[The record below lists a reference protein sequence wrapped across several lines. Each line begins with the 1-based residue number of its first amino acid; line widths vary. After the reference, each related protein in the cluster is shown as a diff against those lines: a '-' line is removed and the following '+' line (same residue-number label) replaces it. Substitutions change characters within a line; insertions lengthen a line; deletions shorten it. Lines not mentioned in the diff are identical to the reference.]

1 MGHLKYLALWRLA
14 ICAPGLVLV
23 VPAPSRTQGY
33 SVETGRVV
41 VNTASHWED
50 WTYPEGV
57 VDITDGVVKPFFIR
71 KSIDAV
77 ADAAPFGGGIRA
89 AGSNLRQA
97 ARILDPELGR
107 FWEPD
112 KEAPLE
118 DWWVEVD
125 LGRLVVVTRIV
136 VRFVEEGT
144 GDPFNR
150 FAVLS
155 STGMEVSSGVLQFD
169 PVGKVLAGGQRVFEF
184 ELSPEPDPMGWTGE
198 PIRFVRLDVTDSRR
212 GRAEQ
217 ITQAQY
223 EALAANDRGDIQY
236 HVRSL
241 AGIETRAS
249 HEIYESV
256 PAERQGSLHYFRRE
270 RPRLAHVEVWA
281 LGDNI
286 SLGWEQR
293 HGRVDVDFRG
303 GNNPTHL
310 FDGDFETGW
319 RSKAWVGFPDRSRLE
334 VDLGAHFWVDTFR
347 LLLRSPLLGYRLQG
361 SDGSTAPDATLIWQ
375 DLSPDS
381 RAILNNTAKRYEEAF
396 APSKLRYLAF
406 QTLNAARFNDDFR
419 LVREIQLFGEGYLPE
434 VTLTSEPIELKQAGE
449 RTARA
454 RNLTSIEWNAVTQPG
469 TDVVIRTQTGNGLT
483 RQITY
488 YNTKGEPV
496 SKDEYDEIP
505 SFRLK
510 DTRIDTSFVE
520 DATWSNWSERYIQP
534 GERIKSPSPRKFLK
548 IETTL
553 LTDDPEHFPALAEIT
568 VNFRDALVQ
577 GLVGEIW
584 PDRDVEPLMPH
595 EFELFIAPQFVGR
608 EEGFDQ
614 ILVESPPGIAMELLD
629 LSIGDEADSLTT
641 ASEFSPTDS
650 GNFSDDG
657 GRVLD
662 VLRSRGDSL
671 WIALPEVLA
680 TRAQAGLVRLRFTA
694 SVFFHGTT
702 FDVSVSNS
710 TAPGEW
716 QGVDAGD
723 ATSLRPGQTLAV
735 SIPLEDRSLI
745 GDVTIRPNLFTPNG
759 DGINDEAL
767 IGFSVLR
774 LNVSKTVEVEIYTLA
789 GNLVREYSL
798 QRAITSGRYD
808 EIRWAGDDLS
818 GSLVPPGIYLAR
830 IHVDTDADDGPDA
843 TAHRLI
849 HVVY

>member
-1 MGHLKYLALWRLA
+1 MGHLKYLVLWRLA
-14 ICAPGLVLV
+14 ICALALVLV
-23 VPAPSRTQGY
+23 VPAPSRGQGY
-33 SVETGRVV
+33 SVESGRVV
-41 VNTASHWED
+41 INTASHWED

-57 VDITDGVVKPFFIR
+57 VDITDGVIRPFFIR

-77 ADAAPFGGGIRA
+77 ADAAQFGGGIRA

-97 ARILDPELGR
+97 ARILDPELSR

-125 LGRLVVVTRIV
+125 LGRLVVATKIV

-155 STGMEVSSGVLQFD
+155 STGTEVSAGVLQFD
-169 PVGKVLAGGQRVFEF
+169 PVAKMLAGGQRVFEF

-212 GRAEQ
+212 GRAQ
-217 ITQAQY
+217 QLTQAQY

-249 HEIYESV
+249 REIFESV
-256 PAERQGSLHYFRRE
+256 PAQRQGSLHYFRRE

-286 SLGWEQR
+286 SLGWQRR
-293 HGRVDVDFRG
+293 HGSVDVDFRG
-303 GNNPTHL
+303 GNNPTDP

-319 RSKAWVGFPDRSRLE
+319 LSKAWVGFPDRARL
-334 VDLGAHFWVDTFR
+334 VIDLGAHFWVDTFR
-347 LLLRSPLLGYRLQG
+347 LLLRSALLGYRLQG
-361 SDGSTAPDATLIWQ
+361 SDGSTAPDGTLIWQ
-375 DLSPDS
+375 ELSPDS
-381 RAILNNTAKRYEEAF
+381 RAILNNTARRYEEAF
-396 APSKLRYLAF
+396 GPSKLRYLAF
-406 QTLNAARFNDDFR
+406 QTLNAARFNDDAR
-419 LVREIQLFGEGYLPE
+419 RVREIQLFGEGYLPE

-454 RNLTSIEWNAVTQPG
+454 RNLTSIEWNAENQPG

-483 RQITY
+483 PKITY
-488 YNTKGEPV
+488 IDTKGKEV
-496 SKDEYDEIP
+496 SKEEYAKIP
-505 SFRLK
+505 NFRLK

-520 DATWSNWSERYIQP
+520 DGTWSNWSERYLQP

-548 IETTL
+548 IQTSL
-553 LTDDPEHFPALAEIT
+553 LTDDPERFATLEDIT

-584 PDRDVEPLMPH
+584 PDRDVEPLLPH

-608 EEGFDQ
+608 EAGFDQ
-614 ILVESPPGIAMELLD
+614 ILVESPPGVVMELLD
-629 LSIGDEADSLTT
+629 LSIGREADSLTT
-641 ASEFSPTDS
+641 ANQFSPTDS
-650 GNFSDDG
+650 GSFSDDRG
-657 GRVLD
+657 LMLD
-662 VLRSRGDSL
+662 ILSNPGDSL
-671 WIALPEVLA
+671 WIALPELLA
-680 TRAQAGLVRLRFTA
+680 SRTQADLVRLHFRA

-702 FDVSVSNS
+702 FDVSVGNS
-710 TAPGEW
+710 ALPGEW
-716 QGVDAGD
+716 QGVDSGD
-723 ATSLRPGQTLAV
+723 ATSLRPSQTLAV
-735 SIPLEDRSLI
+735 AIPLEDGSLI
-745 GDVTIRPNLFTPNG
+745 GDVTIRPNVFTPNG
-759 DGINDEAL
+759 DGVNDEAL

-774 LNVSKTVEVEIYTLA
+774 LNVSKTVEIEIYTLA
-789 GNLVREYSL
+789 GDLVKEFFL

-830 IHVDTDADDGPDA
+830 IHVDTDADDGQGA